1 VLTSHMRPDCD
12 AIGSELGLALA
23 LRSLGKTARIVNGD
37 SVPPHIAFIDP
48 SHDVLVL
55 GRDIAAVDVKC
66 DVHCVLDTSA
76 WGQLGPMA
84 DVVRGTNAKRI
95 NIDHH
100 VSQDDL
106 GAMVFKDVTS
116 ESTGRL
122 ILQAI
127 DALGVKLT
135 PEIATP
141 LFAAIGT
148 DTGWFRFSSVTAAT
162 FEAGARL
169 VAAGAKPSAVF
180 GRLYEQNSLAR
191 LRLQGRILGNIKSHL
206 GGRLLTTAIGEDD
219 LKAVGAEATD
229 TEDVINRLLSVAGV
243 EAALLFLELGPQE
256 TKVSLRS
263 KASLDVNAVAA
274 QFGGG
279 GHKAASGVRYRGPLS
294 EAEPKVIEAMIAAMA
309 E

>member
-1 VLTSHMRPDCD
+1 M
-12 AIGSELGLALA
+12 
-23 LRSLGKTARIVNGD
+23 
-37 SVPPHIAFIDP
+37 
-48 SHDVLVL
+48 
-55 GRDIAAVDVKC
+55 
-66 DVHCVLDTSA
+66 
-76 WGQLGPMA
+76 
-84 DVVRGTNAKRI
+84 
-95 NIDHH
+95 
-100 VSQDDL
+100 
-106 GAMVFKDVTS
+106 
-116 ESTGRL
+116 
-122 ILQAI
+122 
-127 DALGVKLT
+127 
-135 PEIATP
+135 ATP

-162 FEAGARL
+162 FEAAARL
-169 VAAGAKPSAVF
+169 VAAGAKPSGVF
-180 GRLYEQNSLAR
+180 ATLYEQNSLAR
-191 LRLQGRILGNIKSHL
+191 LRLQGRILGNIDSHM
-206 GGRLLTTAIGEDD
+206 GGRLLTTAITPDD

-294 EAEPKVIEAMIAAMA
+294 EAEPKVVAAMIAAMR